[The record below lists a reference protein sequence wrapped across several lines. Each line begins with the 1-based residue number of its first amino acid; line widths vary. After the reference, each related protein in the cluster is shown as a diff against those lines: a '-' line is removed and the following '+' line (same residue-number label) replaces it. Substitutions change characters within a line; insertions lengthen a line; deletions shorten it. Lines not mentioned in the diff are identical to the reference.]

1 MRWGGRKGATRKK
14 KPCLRNVYVVD
25 KAKPEAKVE
34 DDLKEF
40 YLQSDESGAPIRVTE
55 GNGNGDEK

>member
-25 KAKPEAKVE
+25 KAKPETNVE

-40 YLQSDESGAPIRVTE
+40 CLQLD
-55 GNGNGDEK
+55 